1 MTKTKWGVLSTAKIG
16 TEKVIPGINRSRTA
30 TVAAIASR
38 DLARAEAAAQDIGI
52 EKAYGSYEALLAD
65 PEIEVIYNP
74 LPNHLHVPLTLEAVA
89 AGKHVLCEKPIA
101 PNAEEAEKLLDIA
114 DQRLVMEAFMVRFHP
129 QWLRVKEIVGSGALG
144 EVRSIQ
150 SYFSY
155 FNRDPDNIRNNP
167 DIGGGAL
174 LDIGCYPM
182 LAGRFLFDGEPERV
196 ISLIDRDPDFRTDR
210 LSTVIMDFGEGRR
223 LDFTVSTQAVPYQR
237 VNVFGTEKRAELII
251 PFNAL
256 PWEISTIRIDDGSD
270 LREGTGETIA
280 IDACDQYSEQADA
293 FSAAVRGETP
303 LPYGPADAVQNMK
316 ILDAMFRSEQSG
328 TWETI
333 RQ

>member
-101 PNAEEAEKLLDIA
+101 PNAVEAEKLLDIA

-129 QWLRVKEIVGSGALG
+129 QWLKVKEIVGSGGLG

-210 LSTVIMDFGEGRR
+210 LSTVIMDFGDGRR

-270 LREGTGETIA
+270 LREGTGEIIT

-316 ILDAMFRSEQSG
+316 ILDAMFQSEQSG

-333 RQ
+333 R